1 MVIPH
6 LTLVGFGNICLPA
19 PMTGAGSVTQ
29 NLACPLC
36 PPRSDNR
43 LRIYRHRGS
52 TLMRPDNVRETAGV
66 IVKSGVWSLSG
77 VPVCLIGKLFSILEL
92 YVVYDKMQ
100 FYETSE
106 YRPAVLCVVDQFVVY

>member
-19 PMTGAGSVTQ
+19 PMTGADSVTQ

-52 TLMRPDNVRETAGV
+52 TLMRPDNSRETAG
-66 IVKSGVWSLSG
+66 SDRTCCEHAAGPLRADG
-77 VPVCLIGKLFSILEL
+77 AC
-92 YVVYDKMQ
+92 
-100 FYETSE
+100 
-106 YRPAVLCVVDQFVVY
+106 VLQCFQRLKRAAKKTR